1 MAADLALHCT
11 AQPKSR
17 HTVHAQRAAGVC
29 GQICKGKLGLGQQVL
44 SAHMR
49 CCVPYMTGDDDDAG
63 GTETTNRGV
72 SAGEPPVNSRQSAQM
87 PRPRS
92 RLWNH
97 KGSSTGEADSLQNA
111 INAFTVG
118 SRAPLH
124 GTCSHPFINTKC
136 LDHITGW
143 SFT

>member
-1 MAADLALHCT
+1 
-11 AQPKSR
+11 
-17 HTVHAQRAAGVC
+17 
-29 GQICKGKLGLGQQVL
+29 
-44 SAHMR
+44 
-49 CCVPYMTGDDDDAG
+49 MTGNDGAG

-72 SAGEPPVNSRQSAQM
+72 STGEPPVNSRQSAQM

-118 SRAPLH
+118 
-124 GTCSHPFINTKC
+124 CSLCMVYVPIPWSSPNAW
-136 LDHITGW
+136 IT
-143 SFT
+143 SQEQTFL

>member
-1 MAADLALHCT
+1 MW
-11 AQPKSR
+11 
-17 HTVHAQRAAGVC
+17 
-29 GQICKGKLGLGQQVL
+29 GQVCKGVPGLGVGLGQQELSVCMRGFVL
-44 SAHMR
+44 
-49 CCVPYMTGDDDDAG
+49 CMTGGDDAG

-72 SAGEPPVNSRQSAQM
+72 STGEPPVNSRQSAQM

-118 SRAPLH
+118 FGVPCMVNVPIL
-124 GTCSHPFINTKC
+124 
-136 LDHITGW
+136 
-143 SFT
+143 